1 MKIRIWGARGSIPTP
16 LTTAEL
22 RERLRETL
30 ERSQGINLNDSAAL
44 NRFIERLPAYLN
56 TIVSGNTTCVEVR
69 ANDALFILDMG
80 SGMRLLGKELMQ
92 ESFGQGQGIAHILMS
107 HTHWDH
113 VEGFPFFAPLYV
125 AGNQFHFHAPFVDM
139 DWRLRQV
146 MRHPFFPVDLDYPQ
160 ATRSYHILK
169 PTETYEIA
177 GVKVELMELH
187 HPGGSFA
194 YKLTY
199 GGKAFVYATDGEYQ
213 NVDQES
219 TAAYE
224 DFFRNA
230 DALIFDAQYD
240 FTEAIT
246 NKADWGH
253 STPKI
258 GAELAWRAGVKKL
271 ILTHH
276 DPDSIGQTLWNKV
289 DDADHHLRYRAAR
302 SGNGHIQPV
311 EVLLAYEGL
320 TLEL

>member
-30 ERSQGINLNDSAAL
+30 ERSQGLNLSDPAAL
-44 NRFIERLPAYLN
+44 NRFIDRLPPYLN
-56 TIVSGNTTCVEVR
+56 TVVSGNTTCVELRV
-69 ANDALFILDMG
+69 NDQIFILDMG
-80 SGMRLLGKELMQ
+80 SGIRPLGKALLSEG
-92 ESFGQGQGIAHILMS
+92 FAKGKGVAHIFIS

-113 VEGFPFFAPLYV
+113 VEGFPFFVPAYIS
-125 AGNQFHFHAPFVDM
+125 GNQLDFYSPFEDIE
-139 DWRLRQV
+139 WRLRQV
-146 MRHPFFPVDLDYPQ
+146 MKHPFFPVELDYPQ
-160 ATRSYHILK
+160 ATRTYHVLDK
-169 PTETYEIA
+169 NQAHEIC
-177 GVKVELMELH
+177 GVKVEMMELH
-187 HPGGSFA
+187 HPGSSFA
-194 YKLTY
+194 YKFTFND
-199 GGKAFVYATDGEYQ
+199 KIFVYATDGEYQ

-224 DFFRNA
+224 AFFRNA
-230 DALIFDAQYD
+230 DVLIFDAQYD

-246 NKADWGH
+246 NKAFWGH

-271 ILTHH
+271 VLTHH
-276 DPDSIGQTLWNKV
+276 DPDSTTQQLWNKV
-289 DDADHHLRYRAAR
+289 DDADHHLRYRASR

-320 TLEL
+320 VLEL